1 MNKKRRKE
9 EGAIIVVAIFVVLAL
24 VVVGSLATMFTTV
37 ELDISKNDKMAKEA
51 FYVADAG
58 TPISTKI
65 LKDMILNE
73 GIDYS
78 DPSYYEYQEAGISFD
93 SYIFINEV
101 RNYYDPVTE
110 SDLNDKIAD
119 NPDYMPDITA
129 QVAGRDIAIDVDWRH
144 RKSGAGG
151 SLLFAMGYEGIGADR
166 SHGGV
171 KIYYD
176 IHSKGR
182 TVGNTAAEVKA
193 FYLNQ

>member
-1 MNKKRRKE
+1 MNKKWRKE

-24 VVVGSLATMFTTV
+24 VVVGSLATMLTTV

-51 FYVADAG
+51 FFAADAG
-58 TPISTKI
+58 CPISKEV
-65 LKDMILNE
+65 LKDMILDE
-73 GIDYS
+73 GITYS
-78 DPSYYEYQEAGISFD
+78 DPKYMDSGIFFD
-93 SYIFINEV
+93 SYIFMNEV

-119 NPDYMPDITA
+119 NPDYLPDITA

-176 IHSKGR
+176 IYSKGR
-182 TVGNTAAEVKA
+182 TTGKTAAGVKA
-193 FYLNQ
+193 VYLSQ

>member
-1 MNKKRRKE
+1 MNKKWRKE

-24 VVVGSLATMFTTV
+24 VVVGSLATMLTTV

-51 FYVADAG
+51 FFAADAG
-58 TPISTKI
+58 CPISKEV
-65 LKDMILNE
+65 LKDMILDE
-73 GIDYS
+73 GITYS
-78 DPSYYEYQEAGISFD
+78 DPKYMDSGIFFD
-93 SYIFINEV
+93 SYIFMNEV

-119 NPDYMPDITA
+119 NPDYLPDITA

-176 IHSKGR
+176 IYSKGR
-182 TVGNTAAEVKA
+182 TTGKTAAGVKA
-193 FYLNQ
+193 VYLNQ

>member
-1 MNKKRRKE
+1 MMNKKWRKE

-24 VVVGSLATMFTTV
+24 VVVGSLATMLTTV

-51 FYVADAG
+51 FFAADAG
-58 TPISTKI
+58 CPISKEV
-65 LKDMILNE
+65 LKDMILDE
-73 GIDYS
+73 GITYS
-78 DPSYYEYQEAGISFD
+78 DPKYMDSGIFFD
-93 SYIFINEV
+93 SYIFMNEV

-119 NPDYMPDITA
+119 NPDYLPDITA

-176 IHSKGR
+176 IYSKGR
-182 TVGNTAAEVKA
+182 TTGKTAAGVKA
-193 FYLNQ
+193 VYLSQ

>member
-1 MNKKRRKE
+1 MNKKWRKD
-9 EGAIIVVAIFVVLAL
+9 EGAVIVVAIFVVLAL
-24 VVVGSLATMFTTV
+24 VVVGSLATMLTTV
-37 ELDISKNDKMAKEA
+37 ELDISKNDKMGKEA
-51 FYVADAG
+51 FFAADAG
-58 TPISTKI
+58 CPISKEV
-65 LKDMILNE
+65 LKDMILDE
-73 GIDYS
+73 GITYS
-78 DPSYYEYQEAGISFD
+78 DPKYMTSGIFFD
-93 SYIFINEV
+93 SYIFMNEV

-176 IHSKGR
+176 IYSKGR
-182 TVGNTAAEVKA
+182 TTGKTAAEVKA
-193 FYLNQ
+193 VYLSQ